1 MELAIT
7 PLDPADPAAVDEV
20 LALMTAARAV
30 DVPDMPPPC
39 RHWLVGALTFQRRYS
54 RAENYVARSGGQI
67 VGFLVLALPLKENL
81 ENSDIYDLIV
91 HPDHRRRG
99 IGRALYAYALE
110 RLRAEGRKRTV
121 GMAVATL
128 PGGPQRD
135 GAGGAFAAA
144 MGAKNALGEV
154 RRRLDLST
162 VDEDVLKVQLDEA
175 WQRADGYTL
184 VQWGQQVPDEYAA
197 DVGYLDGR
205 MITDAPM
212 GDIKWEPETVD
223 VARIREGEDRC
234 AAMRIRMYSTGAVHA
249 ATNRLVAFTTI
260 GFEESTP
267 YHGMQWITIVDPDH
281 RGHRLGIIV
290 KIENLRYTRTHEPQL
305 TTIDTWNAAV
315 NKHMIA
321 INEAMGFRSID
332 LWENWQHEF

>member
-7 PLDPADPAAVDEV
+7 PLDVTDPTAVDEV
-20 LALMTAARAV
+20 FALMTAARAA

-39 RHWLVGALTFQRRYS
+39 RHWLAGALTFPRTYS
-54 RAENYVARSGGQI
+54 RLENYVTRADGRT
-67 VGFLVLALPLKENL
+67 VGFLSLAFPLKENL

-91 HPDHRRRG
+91 HPDYRRRG
-99 IGRALYAYALE
+99 IGRALYAYAVE
-110 RLRAEGRKRTV
+110 RLRADGRKRTV
-121 GMAVATL
+121 GMTVATL

-135 GAGGAFAAA
+135 GAGGAFAVA

-162 VDEDVLKVQLDEA
+162 VDEDALKVQLAEA

-184 VQWGQQVPDEYAA
+184 VQWRERAPDEYAA

-223 VARIREGEDRC
+223 VARVREGEARC
-234 AAMRIRMYSTGAVHA
+234 SAMKIRMYSTGVVHA
-249 ATNRLVAFTTI
+249 ATNRMVAFTTI

-267 YHGMQWITIVDPDH
+267 THGMQWITIVDPDH

-290 KIENLRYTRTHEPQL
+290 KIENLRYARAHEPGV
-305 TTIDTWNAAV
+305 TTVDTWNAAV

-321 INEAMGFRSID
+321 INEAMGFRPVD